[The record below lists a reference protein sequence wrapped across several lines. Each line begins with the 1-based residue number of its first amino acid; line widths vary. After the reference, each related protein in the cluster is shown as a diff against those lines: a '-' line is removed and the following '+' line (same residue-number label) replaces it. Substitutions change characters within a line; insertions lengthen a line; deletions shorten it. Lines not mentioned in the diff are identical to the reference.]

1 MSSHSPFPG
10 LDPYLEGNWSGIHQR
25 MITYAADALQ
35 SRLPDDLVACV
46 EERVYVETEDQ
57 HPRTIVPDAHV
68 AERQIDE
75 DRGGQIAVATEIEL
89 AESLTLVTAT
99 VEITE
104 GFIEIRE
111 AKGGAV
117 VTVIEVLSPSNK
129 LGGPGRSLYE
139 QKQSEI
145 VHSKTSLVEIDLIRT
160 GPRVFGNPSRGIPE
174 TWKRDALVCVRKSWR
189 PDEAELHRLPLRR
202 PLPGVPIPLREADA
216 AVVLDLQAI
225 HDQCYRNGRYDRRID
240 YSVPP
245 EPPLADEDAKWAKEL
260 LASAGKLTRP
270 ES

>member
-1 MSSHSPFPG
+1 MSSRSPFPG
-10 LDPYLEGNWSGIHQR
+10 LDPYLEGHWSGIHQR

-46 EERVYVETEDQ
+46 EERVYVETEDLR
-57 HPRTIVPDAHV
+57 PRPIVPDAHV
-68 AERQIDE
+68 AERQFDE
-75 DRGGQIAVATEIEL
+75 GRGQVAVATEIEL

-99 VEITE
+99 VEIIE
-104 GFIEIRE
+104 GFIEIRD
-111 AKGGAV
+111 AKGGTV

-145 VHSKTSLVEIDLIRT
+145 IHSKTSLVEIDLIRS
-160 GPRVFGNPSRGIPE
+160 GQRVFGDPSRGIPE
-174 TWKRDALVCVRKSWR
+174 AWKKDALVCVRKSWR
-189 PDEAELHRLPLRR
+189 PDESDLHRLPLRR

-216 AVVLDLQAI
+216 PVVLDLQAI

-245 EPPLADEDAKWAKEL
+245 EPSLSDDDAKWAKEL
-260 LASAGKLTRP
+260 LASTGKIGRP
-270 ES
+270 TT